1 MNEKVQGKLLA
12 ILIPISASLVLA
24 GALMKLSHILYGDLL
39 LIWGFIL
46 STVFSSWEIS
56 RLKKIIRNNRNSTAE
71 MISTDQP
78 S

>member
-39 LIWGFIL
+39 LTWSFIL

-56 RLKKIIRNNRNSTAE
+56 RLKKIIRNNMNSTA
-71 MISTDQP
+71 
-78 S
+78 